1 MTSAG
6 MVVPLAAG
14 IVSSG
19 VDLLP
24 EHGKRSPL
32 RALDALQLAS
42 AQTVE
47 GELSPKVGDRDRR
60 MRWGSLI
67 VGAQI
72 HEMEPNSVARLE

>member
-6 MVVPLAAG
+6 MIVPLAAG
-14 IVSSG
+14 IVSSA

-42 AQTVE
+42 AQAE
-47 GELSPKVGDRDRR
+47 VGFPHRR
-60 MRWGSLI
+60 RANTRNGTKQRGKIGVRS
-67 VGAQI
+67 
-72 HEMEPNSVARLE
+72 